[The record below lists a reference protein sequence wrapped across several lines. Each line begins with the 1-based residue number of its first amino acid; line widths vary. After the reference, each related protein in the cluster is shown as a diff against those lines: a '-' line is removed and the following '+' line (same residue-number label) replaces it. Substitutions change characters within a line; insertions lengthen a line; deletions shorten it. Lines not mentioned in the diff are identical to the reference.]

1 MAGRVFWSR
10 LEGAPFNLHGPRFVT
25 MMMTMT
31 APARVVKAGEFKAK
45 CLELM
50 DSVAESGGTIVITK
64 RGKPV
69 AQLSPVIAKPATLFG
84 YMKEQ
89 IEFVGD
95 AVTPVDVVW
104 GPVATRKR
112 RPRRRS

>member
-1 MAGRVFWSR
+1 M
-10 LEGAPFNLHGPRFVT
+10 L
-25 MMMTMT
+25 MTMT
-31 APARVVKAGEFKAK
+31 GPARVVKAGEFKAK

-69 AQLSPVIAKPATLFG
+69 AQLSPVIVKPATLFG

-95 AVTPVDVVW
+95 AITPVEVDW
-104 GPVATRKR
+104 GPAATKKR

>member
-1 MAGRVFWSR
+1 MI
-10 LEGAPFNLHGPRFVT
+10 VT
-25 MMMTMT
+25 MS
-31 APARVVKAGEFKAK
+31 APARVVKAAEFKAK

-69 AQLSPVIAKPATLFG
+69 AQLSPVVSRPTTLVG
-84 YMKEQ
+84 YKREQ

-95 AVTPVDVVW
+95 VVAPVEIEW
-104 GPVATRKR
+104 GPAAPRKR
-112 RPRRRS
+112 RAARSRRRS